1 MATYLY
7 RIGKWAFRHRFAV
20 AAGWIAALILVGALA
35 ATISKPSSEAF
46 SIPGVSSEKAQD
58 LMKERFPGSKDFG
71 SDTSARYVFQA
82 PAGHTLD
89 EPQYRAAISD
99 TIANINGLPKVEKF
113 SASGQPDATGS
124 AVKDPMN
131 PQTQAGNARLGQA
144 EAARLGEAP
153 AQHQAIADATA
164 TISPDRTTAY
174 FEAGFDYKN
183 SADVTKGDQQQ
194 IKDAAGP
201 MKSAGMR
208 VEYSGSAISSKG
220 AGGGSE
226 MIGIGVAAIV
236 MIITFGSMVAFG
248 MPILTALIG
257 VGIGITG
264 VTAMSAFTDISSD
277 TSMLATM
284 IGLAVGIDYSLF
296 ILSRYRHEYAVTGNR
311 EEAAGRAVGTSGSA
325 VVFAGMTVIIAL
337 AALSIV
343 NIPFVTAMG
352 LAAAAT
358 VFIAVLIALTMTPAL
373 LGILKG
379 KAFAGRIKFLNPPDA
394 GGPDE
399 YKAGHSERNSNGF
412 RWVRTVVKHPV
423 APLIGGVVLLAL
435 LAVPISGL
443 KLALPNDGTGDPKTT
458 QRQAY
463 DLVGQN
469 FGKGQ
474 NGPITLIV
482 DGSAI
487 TNPDL
492 AVQNQQRA
500 AAYNKVMD
508 TIRQLPDVAPSGD
521 KTGYVLAAKDS
532 AANASDRG
540 ATPIGGQQEFVK
552 AVMSGTAPA
561 GTVQTVPIGDTMQIN
576 VIPISGPG
584 EKATENLVHAIRAS
598 EGALHDQTGVSYGV
612 TGQTPIELDVSSRL
626 SGALIPYLMIVVGL
640 AFVLLMIVFRSVLVP
655 LTAALGFLLSV
666 LAAFGTTVAIFQE
679 GHLGLIGNPQP
690 IVSFLP
696 IMLIGLVF
704 GLAMD
709 YQVFL
714 VTRMREEYVRGAD
727 AKTAVVQGFRH
738 GARVVAAAATIMIS
752 VFAGFMLQDA
762 VFIKAMGFAL
772 AFAVLLDAFVVRMM
786 IIPAVLSLLGD
797 RAWQLP
803 RWLDRILPNVD
814 VEGEKLRK
822 HIEARDAAESAEPEL
837 VGSGR

>member
-20 AAGWIAALILVGALA
+20 AAGWIAALILVGTLA

-46 SIPGVSSEKAQD
+46 SIPGVSSEKAQN

-89 EPQYRAAISD
+89 EPQYRAAIGD

-113 SASGQPDATGS
+113 SASGQPDAAGS

-131 PQTQAGNARLGQA
+131 PQTQADNARLGQA
-144 EAARLGEAP
+144 ESARLGEDP
-153 AQHQAIADATA
+153 AQQRAIADATA

-174 FEAGFDYKN
+174 FEAGFDYKH
-183 SADVTKGDQQQ
+183 SADVTKSEQKQ
-194 IKDAAGP
+194 IKDAAAP

-208 VEYSGSAISSKG
+208 VEYSGSAISSND
-220 AGGGSE
+220 GGGSSE
-226 MIGIGVAAIV
+226 MIGIAVAAIV
-236 MIITFGSMVAFG
+236 MIITFGSMIAFG
-248 MPILTALIG
+248 MPIVTALIG

-343 NIPFVTAMG
+343 NIPFVTKMG

-373 LGILKG
+373 LGILKS

-394 GGPDE
+394 GGPEE
-399 YKAGHSERNSNGF
+399 YAAGKSERDSNGF

-435 LAVPISGL
+435 LAIPIGGL

-463 DLVGQN
+463 DLVGDN

-482 DGSAI
+482 DGSGI
-487 TNPDL
+487 TNPDP

-508 TIRQLPDVAPSGD
+508 TIRQLPDVAPTADG
-521 KTGYVLAAKDS
+521 KTGYVMAAKDS
-532 AANASDRG
+532 AANAADRG
-540 ATPIGGQQEFVK
+540 ATPIGGQEQFIK

-561 GTVQTVPIGDTMQIN
+561 ATLSTVPVGDTLQIN
-576 VIPISGPG
+576 VVPISGPG

-626 SGALIPYLMIVVGL
+626 SDALIPYLMIVVGL

-714 VTRMREEYVRGAD
+714 VTRMREEYVHGAD

-797 RAWQLP
+797 RAWKLP
-803 RWLDRILPNVD
+803 SWLDRILPNVD

-822 HIEARDAAESAEPEL
+822 HIEARDAAAAEPEL
-837 VGSGR
+837 VGSQR